1 VTAFLFAAAFLGGAL
16 NAVAGGGSFIALPA
30 LLYAGVPAVAANAT
44 NTLALW
50 PGSAA
55 SVWAYRREIAGS
67 TRWLAALGGVS
78 LAGGL
83 LGGALLVRTS
93 NAAFLKLLP
102 WLLLVAALTFTFG
115 GRVSARLSRSRGRAP
130 QWTLALVPQLAVA
143 TYGGFFPGGM
153 GIMTLAVLSAA
164 GMTNLHEMNGVK
176 ACLAVIISGVAI
188 AEIIMRDVIA
198 WTPGLVMVAGA
209 IAGGYAGATL
219 ARRVDERYVRAFVAV
234 IAWSMTIY
242 FFVRPARP

>member
-1 VTAFLFAAAFLGGAL
+1 MTVFLFVAAFLGGAL

-55 SVWAYRREIAGS
+55 SVWAYRREMAGS
-67 TRWLAALGGVS
+67 TRWLFALGGVS

-83 LGGALLVRTS
+83 LGGALLVGTS
-93 NAAFLKLLP
+93 NAGFLRLLP
-102 WLLLVAALTFTFG
+102 WLLLLAALTFTFSSAISA
-115 GRVSARLSRSRGRAP
+115 RVSRARGGTPYWA
-130 QWTLALVPQLAVA
+130 LALLPQLAVA
-143 TYGGFFPGGM
+143 TYGGYFPGGM

-164 GMTNLHEMNGVK
+164 GMTNLHAMNGVK
-176 ACLAVIISGVAI
+176 AALAVIISGVALAEFI
-188 AEIIMRDVIA
+188 ARGVIV

-209 IAGGYAGATL
+209 SAGGYAGAVL
-219 ARRVDERYVRAFVAV
+219 ARRIDERSVRALVAV
-234 IAWSMTIY
+234 IAWSMTVY
-242 FFVRPARP
+242 FFVR

>member
-1 VTAFLFAAAFLGGAL
+1 MFLFAAAFFGGAL
-16 NAVAGGGSFIALPA
+16 NAVAGGGSFIVLPA

-55 SVWAYRREIAGS
+55 SVWAYRRDMAGS
-67 TRWLAALGGVS
+67 SRWLYALGGVS

-93 NAAFLKLLP
+93 NAGFLRLLP
-102 WLLLVAALTFTFG
+102 WLMLLAASTFTFAGAIPARVAAATARG
-115 GRVSARLSRSRGRAP
+115 GTPPWA
-130 QWTLALVPQLAVA
+130 LAILPQLAVA
-143 TYGGFFPGGM
+143 TYGGYFPGGM

-176 ACLAVIISGVAI
+176 ASLAVIISGAAI
-188 AEIIMRDVIA
+188 AEFILQDVIA
-198 WTPGLVMVAGA
+198 WTPGLMMVAGA
-209 IAGGYAGATL
+209 IAGGYAGASL
-219 ARRVDERYVRAFVAV
+219 ARRIDQRHVRPFVAV
-234 IAWSMTIY
+234 VAWSMTIY
-242 FFVRPARP
+242 FFVR

>member
-1 VTAFLFAAAFLGGAL
+1 MFLFLAAFVGGAL
-16 NAVAGGGSFIALPA
+16 NAVAGGGSFIVLPA

-44 NTLALW
+44 NTFALW

-55 SVWAYRREIAGS
+55 SVWAYRREMAGS
-67 TRWLAALGGVS
+67 TRWLAILGGVS

-93 NAAFLKLLP
+93 DAGFLRLLP
-102 WLLLVAALTFTFG
+102 WLMLLAALTFTFG
-115 GRVSARLSRSRGRAP
+115 GAISARVSRASGNTP
-130 QWTLALVPQLAVA
+130 PWVLALVPQLAVA
-143 TYGGFFPGGM
+143 TYGGYFPGGM

-176 ACLAVIISGVAI
+176 AALAVIISGVAI
-188 AEIIMRDVIA
+188 AEFIARGVIA
-198 WTPGLVMVAGA
+198 WTPGFVMVAGA

-219 ARRVDERYVRAFVAV
+219 ARLIDERHVRVFVTV
-234 IAWSMTIY
+234 IAWSMTAY
-242 FFVRPARP
+242 FFVR